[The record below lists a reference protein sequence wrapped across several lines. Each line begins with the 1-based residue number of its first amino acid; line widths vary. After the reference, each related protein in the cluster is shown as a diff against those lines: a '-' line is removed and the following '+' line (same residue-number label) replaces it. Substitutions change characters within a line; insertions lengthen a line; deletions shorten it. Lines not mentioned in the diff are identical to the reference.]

1 MGENAF
7 VTMTYLSATVARCTS
22 CLRIAAM
29 TFRRAQGFM
38 RTQLRERHTSTR
50 HLYQRLAIS
59 LWRGNASAWI
69 HRSPQLAP
77 SLDGVI

>member
-1 MGENAF
+1 M
-7 VTMTYLSATVARCTS
+7 SADTISSLGRPLGQRLGISPV
-22 CLRIAAM
+22 
-29 TFRRAQGFM
+29 
-38 RTQLRERHTSTR
+38 ESTR

-77 SLDGVI
+77 SRDGGVI